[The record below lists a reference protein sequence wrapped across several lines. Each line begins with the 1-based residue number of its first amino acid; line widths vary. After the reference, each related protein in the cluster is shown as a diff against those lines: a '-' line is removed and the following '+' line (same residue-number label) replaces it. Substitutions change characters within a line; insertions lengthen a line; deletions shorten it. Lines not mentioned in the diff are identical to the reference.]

1 MRAILAIPFGQGHH
15 VVHHGT
21 AGRIGG
27 LASSLEESGVDP
39 LADDD
44 VGELQLVWADPGLGE
59 TLLREDN
66 VVRKTS
72 RQARERER
80 VLP

>member
-1 MRAILAIPFGQGHH
+1 MTAILAIPLGQGHH

-27 LASSLEESGVDP
+27 LASSLEEPGVDP

-59 TLLREDN
+59 TLLKEDN

-72 RQARERER
+72 RQARER